1 VWRVAQLARGRV
13 VRVMPAEEEMI
24 VLKGAK
30 GGGRRRSSSG
40 GVGEEAVNFPGWAI
54 GAEVPSEGDGGRLV
68 GRRWLA
74 ARGGCQRGGR
84 LCGAIDGRDEPI
96 ELVGV
101 R

>member
-1 VWRVAQLARGRV
+1 MWRVALLARGRV

-40 GVGEEAVNFPGWAI
+40 GVVEEVVNFPGWTI
-54 GAEVPSEGDGGRLV
+54 GAEVPSEGGGGRLV
-68 GRRWLA
+68 GRRGHA
-74 ARGGCQRGGR
+74 GRGGCRRGGW

-96 ELVGV
+96 ELVSM